1 MTQVSKDQVAN
12 TEAAANSNVKV
23 VELET
28 PLVRGETS
36 IKTVE
41 IRKPNVG
48 TLRGLSL
55 QSVLQWD
62 VTTMTKL
69 LPRITSPALSEAE
82 INSMDIPDFT
92 ELNLAVTGFL
102 ASASAKSQA
111 ALMT

>member
-1 MTQVSKDQVAN
+1 MTQLSKDQTTN
-12 TEAAANSNVKV
+12 TEATANPNVKT

-28 PLVRGETS
+28 PLVRGEVT
-36 IKTVE
+36 INTIE

-82 INSMDIPDFT
+82 INTMDIPDFT